1 MLKNENIARFSADEV
16 RRKIAPGESK
26 SDWARVDSMS
36 QAEVERN
43 ADEDEGPLND
53 DWESTIVFGLP
64 ATKQDIHIR
73 LDSDIIEWFKTH
85 GRGYQTRINAVLR
98 AFVQTR
104 RQGGPKVTTRSRAK
118 SAKGSS

>member
-1 MLKNENIARFSADEV
+1 VL
-16 RRKIAPGESK
+16 
-26 SDWARVDSMS
+26 
-36 QAEVERN
+36 
-43 ADEDEGPLND
+43 
-53 DWESTIVFGLP
+53 GLP

-104 RQGGPKVTTRSRAK
+104 RQGKPKVTTRSRAK